1 MADKDSATI
10 KRDTSSALRGGP
22 AALTS
27 RQRQVLVRLLRV
39 AYPHDS
45 FPDGPYERTADAVVE
60 ATADDRRLAA
70 TLGPDLDMLDTI
82 CGGDF
87 LGAPDEE
94 ATLILREYADE
105 PYFRQIRGV
114 AVVALY
120 DDREVWD
127 LLGYEGPSFD
137 QGGYLHRGF
146 DDLDWLPDPRITE
159 FDGEPRTEMRTPEE
173 DSR

>member
-10 KRDTSSALRGGP
+10 RRDTSSALRGGP
-22 AALTS
+22 ATLTS
-27 RQRQVLVRLLRV
+27 RQRQILVRVLRL
-39 AYPHDS
+39 AYPHDT

-82 CGGDF
+82 SDGDF
-87 LGAPDEE
+87 LKASDET
-94 ATLILREYADE
+94 ATLLLREYAEE

-120 DDREVWD
+120 DDREVWE

-137 QGGYLHRGF
+137 QGGYLNRGF
-146 DDLDWLPDPRITE
+146 DDLDWLPEPRITE
-159 FDGEPRTEMRTPEE
+159 YDGEPRTELRDVEE
-173 DSR
+173 QR